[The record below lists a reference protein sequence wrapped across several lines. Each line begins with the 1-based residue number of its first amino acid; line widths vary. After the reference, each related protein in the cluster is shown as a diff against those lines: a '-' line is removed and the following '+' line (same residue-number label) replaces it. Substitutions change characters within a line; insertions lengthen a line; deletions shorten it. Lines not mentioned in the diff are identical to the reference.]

1 MTSIPAVPASAMTAM
16 ALCGIF
22 AAALPIVLA
31 VLFYKKAQ
39 GRWRFFFVGCVVF
52 PLFVL
57 VLEQAVHALVLG
69 GALGETIQQS
79 VWLYALYGGLMAG
92 LFEECGRLA
101 AFWLCRRWQ
110 PRAGD
115 ALMYGA
121 GHGGIEAILLVG
133 LAMLSNLLISLA
145 VNSGGGT
152 LAALVVSLPEDTLA
166 LLAATPA
173 GMYFWSGFER
183 LCAVGLHVALSVLVY
198 AAVCHQ
204 ERRWFFAAVLLHAL
218 VDAAAVLCSSSLPIA
233 ATEGVVALLTLAAGA
248 LAAKVYLRCRAAE
261 HP

>member
-16 ALCGIF
+16 ALCGVF

-31 VLFYKKAQ
+31 VLFWKKAQ

-52 PLFVL
+52 PLFAL
-57 VLEQAVHALVLG
+57 VLEQTVHALVLG
-69 GALGETIQQS
+69 GDTGRMIQQN

-92 LFEECGRLA
+92 IFEECGRLA
-101 AFWLCRRWQ
+101 AFWLCRPWQ
-110 PRAGD
+110 PRPGD

-145 VNSGGGT
+145 VNSGGET

-166 LLAATPA
+166 LLANTPA

-183 LCAVGLHVALSVLVY
+183 LCAVGLHIALSMLVY
-198 AAVCHQ
+198 AAVCRKQ
-204 ERRWFFAAVLLHAL
+204 WRWFFAAILIHAL
-218 VDAAAVLCSSSLPIA
+218 VDAAAVLCGASLPVP

-248 LAAKVYLRCRAAE
+248 LAARVYRRCKTSE
-261 HP
+261 G